1 MAAFLAPTLFPPLSN
16 LPLHTRLSPCSCPL
30 IRARRAPRMDLPST
44 GVYDASI
51 PASKIRAI
59 VFGATG
65 YIGRMV
71 VKQFLEQGY
80 AVTAFSRPRSGV
92 SGRDNEET
100 VRAMFPGAQIV
111 FGDVAKP
118 NGIEAAFETAA
129 EEARVVVSCL
139 ASRTGG
145 VKDSWRID
153 YEATLNVLR
162 AARKRDV
169 NHFVLLSAV
178 CVQKPRLEF
187 QRAKLKFEGELER
200 MGEEDEGFS
209 YAVVRPTAFFKSLA
223 GQVERVKKGAAYVM
237 FGKGDLCKCN
247 ALSERDLA
255 RFIVLCARDVEK
267 RNRVLAV
274 GGPGEAV
281 TPKEQAEML
290 FRILGRRPKYMSLPI
305 GLMDGVIAV
314 LEGLQKVFPGL
325 EDAAEFGRIGRY
337 YAVEDMVAPGFGE
350 DTLEE
355 FFKEAIKEGGMKGQ
369 DLGAAKVF

>member
-1 MAAFLAPTLFPPLSN
+1 
-16 LPLHTRLSPCSCPL
+16 
-30 IRARRAPRMDLPST
+30 MDLPST
-44 GVYDASI
+44 GVYDRSI
-51 PASKIRAI
+51 PTSKIRAF

-65 YIGRMV
+65 YIGRV
-71 VKQFLEQGY
+71 VVQQFLEQGY
-80 AVTAFSRPRSGV
+80 AVTAFSRSRSGV
-92 SGRDNEET
+92 SGRDGEEE
-100 VRAMFPGAQIV
+100 VRASFPGAHVV
-111 FGDVAKP
+111 FGDVTAADS
-118 NGIEAAFETAA
+118 IDEAFASGQKGA

-145 VKDSWRID
+145 VKDSWRVD
-153 YEATLNVLR
+153 YEATLNVLK
-162 AARKRDV
+162 ATRKAGV
-169 NHFVLLSAV
+169 KHFVLLSAV
-178 CVQKPRLEF
+178 CVQKPQLEF
-187 QRAKLKFEGELER
+187 QRAKLRLEGELER
-200 MGEEDEGFS
+200 LATEDEEFS

-223 GQVERVKKGAAYVM
+223 GQVERVKKGAAFVM

-255 RFIVLCARDVEK
+255 RFIVLCARDAGK
-267 RNRVLAV
+267 RNRVSAV

-290 FRILGRRPKYMSLPI
+290 FRILGRKPKYISLPI
-305 GLMDGVIAV
+305 GLMDGAVGV

-337 YAVEDMVAPGFGE
+337 YAVEDMVGPGFGE

-355 FFKEAIKEGGMKGQ
+355 FLREAVKEGGMKGQ